1 MTIPPIGEG
10 RHPGVQDICRWF
22 DFSHLT
28 GVELRAVAR
37 TIEGT
42 AETILNL
49 IPDDSAELTA
59 GLRKLLEAKGCF
71 VRAAIAASQD
81 ADQLTTDPDVLYDRA
96 AEVDRQSA
104 LWAGIVAEKLLD
116 TALYGP
122 EYATKTARTQWQ
134 PLRTEADALYRRA
147 REARDAKRA
156 DR

>member
-49 IPDDSAELTA
+49 IPDDS
-59 GLRKLLEAKGCF
+59 F

-81 ADQLTTDPDVLYDRA
+81 ADR
-96 AEVDRQSA
+96 
-104 LWAGIVAEKLLD
+104 
-116 TALYGP
+116 
-122 EYATKTARTQWQ
+122 
-134 PLRTEADALYRRA
+134 
-147 REARDAKRA
+147 
-156 DR
+156 